1 MTLRCLP
8 SKVEGASHFESPLVF
23 ARNGTL
29 FVTHGERFDYRDQAQ
44 DLSSGLG
51 KVIRINPD
59 GSVPRDVLQAQHAML
74 FLHRRLEG
82 RPSVVEVLRLP
93 LQDLLLT
100 PERRAIAN
108 ASPG

>member
-23 ARNGTL
+23 ARNGIL

-44 DLSSGLG
+44 ELSSGLG

-82 RPSVVEVLRLP
+82 RRSVVEVLRLP

-100 PERRAIAN
+100 PERGAIAN

>member
-1 MTLRCLP
+1 VGSLVDSYRRCDACALELEQYCQHAT
-8 SKVEGASHFESPLVF
+8 SSLENRKDTETGALTYGGYSNH
-23 ARNGTL
+23 
-29 FVTHGERFDYRDQAQ
+29 
-44 DLSSGLG
+44 

-59 GSVPRDVLQAQHAML
+59 GSVPRDVLQAHHAML
-74 FLHRRLEG
+74 FWHRRLEG
-82 RPSVVEVLRLP
+82 RRSVVEVLRLP